1 MHDGFRRHTLIVIS
15 VIEDPLLSFSK
26 ICSRRLSSRLRTVQ
40 VYFMLF
46 PCWREI
52 CLRELGK
59 VENTHIKVLTVLTTM
74 PEHPRH
80 NSSSCHL
87 SDRQMKLYIKAC
99 YSIWH

>member
-1 MHDGFRRHTLIVIS
+1 MHDGFRRHILIVIS

-26 ICSRRLSSRLRTVQ
+26 IVPQDCLRDFVQ

-59 VENTHIKVLTVLTTM
+59 VENTHIKVSTTVLTAM
-74 PEHPRH
+74 PEHPH
-80 NSSSCHL
+80 HDSFSCHL
-87 SDRQMKLYIKAC
+87 SDR
-99 YSIWH
+99 